1 MTRRIAVAIVCV
13 ATSLLAAA
21 GSAQA
26 LVVDMNAVGH
36 TTVPYS
42 ASDRAGYDGVALVPG
57 TCSDLA
63 DAGTCA
69 GLAAKAIPTVT
80 SQGPCTDPALA
91 PDLILPNTGICSHGG
106 EVVASNETFA
116 LTWDAHRAY
125 WAGTR
130 GYVEQFLR
138 DVADGSGSLGS
149 PYAVP
154 TQYTGPNGRAQ
165 NNSKYGGGCIDYGAA
180 GGSACEFA
188 TASEAGHDY
197 PANGCTVT
205 GDSFL
210 DVGTVNANTVC
221 LTDAQVQSEL
231 ATMIDQTGV
240 LGRTQPGYKPVVTL
254 LMPAGVETCM
264 DAAAK
269 LCSINGNLTPPP
281 VTIDPS
287 GTGGL
292 PPGTYQV
299 KTTYLTR
306 TGEDL
311 PGAAQTVTAGAGS
324 SITIESP
331 VPAPGAIGWYAY
343 VAGPGPGPYQRVV
356 RSVSPIGSPIT
367 VSGLPQTAVAPP
379 HTPFYCSYHSQV
391 SVGGTEVAYVVQPW
405 SAFTACDEP
414 DAPPVPPNPSP
425 QQLAVAVG
433 LRLVSPLS
441 QSQIATIVNP
451 NLDGW
456 YALDGSEINDNH
468 GCVPLANGLDSV
480 TVGSSAQNPYL
491 LQREF
496 NNAGVIET
504 DPNTYFG
511 CAPGVLLAPAFVVPS
526 SVNQGDVIQ
535 FDGSATASTLIVP
548 NTGYR
553 WDFGDGTTATGP
565 SVVHSYATTGTYA
578 VKLTVTDRG
587 GNVRTLT
594 QTIDVLGP
602 NGEPPVTATGPGAG
616 TGAGAGPGSA
626 TTSPTAGG
634 SPTAGAPAPHPR
646 PRLQVRLQL
655 MPQALKGVLRSGM
668 TVVVVSN
675 ERADGLASLSIPRS
689 AAKRAHLKTGRG
701 PSVVIGQGTVSGIA
715 SGKTTLHLRLSRSV
729 ASKLKAL
736 HHVVLTVRM
745 TLIATGGQRAA
756 IDVAGHY

>member
-1 MTRRIAVAIVCV
+1 LAVISVAI
-13 ATSLLAAA
+13 SLVGA
-21 GSAQA
+21 GSGQA
-26 LVVDMNAVGH
+26 LVVDMSALGQ

-42 ASDRAGYDGVALVPG
+42 ASDQAGYDGVALVPG
-57 TCSDLA
+57 TCSDLTVG
-63 DAGTCA
+63 GTCT
-69 GLAAKAIPTVT
+69 GLAAKGIPTVA
-80 SQGPCTDPALA
+80 SSGACADPALT
-91 PDLILPNTGICSHGG
+91 PDLILPGTGICSHGG
-106 EVVASNETFA
+106 NVLASNETFA

-149 PYAVP
+149 PYAVA
-154 TQYTGPNGRAQ
+154 TEYAGPNGKAQ
-165 NNSKYGGGCIDYGAA
+165 NSSKYGGGCIDYGVA
-180 GGSACEFA
+180 GGSACEFGA
-188 TASEAGHDY
+188 PAQAGHDY

-210 DVGTVNANTVC
+210 NVDSVSPNGAC
-221 LTDAQVQSEL
+221 LTDAQLQSEL
-231 ATMIDQTGV
+231 ATMIDQTGI
-240 LGRTQPGYKPVVTL
+240 LGRTQPGHKPVVTL

-269 LCSINGNLTPPP
+269 LCSVNGNLTPPP
-281 VTIDPS
+281 SAITAS
-287 GTGGL
+287 GVGGL
-292 PPGTYQV
+292 PPGSYQV
-299 KTTYLTR
+299 RTTYLTAS
-306 TGEDL
+306 GEDL
-311 PGAAQTVTAGAGS
+311 PGAAQTVSATAGS
-324 SITIESP
+324 SITIDSP
-331 VPAPGAIGWYAY
+331 APAPGAIGWYAY
-343 VAGPGPGPYQRVV
+343 VMAPGQTTFQRVKS
-356 RSVSPIGSPIT
+356 SVTAIGVPIS
-367 VSGLPQTAVAPP
+367 VAAPP
-379 HTPFYCSYHSQV
+379 TTGVGPPRTPFFCSYHSQV

-414 DAPPVPPNPSP
+414 DAPPVPPSPTP

-441 QSQIATIVNP
+441 QAHIATIVNP
-451 NLDGW
+451 GLNGW
-456 YALDGSEINDNH
+456 FALDGAEINDNH

-480 TVGSSAQNPYL
+480 TVGSSSQNPYL

-496 NNAGVIET
+496 NNAGVIES

-511 CAPGVLLAPAFVVPS
+511 CAPGVLLSPAFVVPS
-526 SVNQGDVIQ
+526 SVNQGDVVQ
-535 FDGSATASTLIVP
+535 FDGSTTASTLIVP
-548 NTGYR
+548 NKGYA
-553 WDFGDGTTATGP
+553 WDFGDGTTAAGP

-587 GNVRTLT
+587 GNVRGLT

-616 TGAGAGPGSA
+616 TGAGAGPGSGTA
-626 TTSPTAGG
+626 TPTGTGNPTAGPPL
-634 SPTAGAPAPHPR
+634 SHPR

-655 MPQALKGVLRSGM
+655 MPQALKGVLRSGV

-675 ERADGLASLSIPRS
+675 QPADGLASISIPRS
-689 AAKRAHLKTGRG
+689 AAKRAHLKAGRG

-715 SGKTTLHLRLSRSV
+715 NGKTTLHLRLARSV

-736 HHVVLTVRM
+736 RHVVLTIRM
-745 TLIATGGQRAA
+745 TVIATGGQHSA